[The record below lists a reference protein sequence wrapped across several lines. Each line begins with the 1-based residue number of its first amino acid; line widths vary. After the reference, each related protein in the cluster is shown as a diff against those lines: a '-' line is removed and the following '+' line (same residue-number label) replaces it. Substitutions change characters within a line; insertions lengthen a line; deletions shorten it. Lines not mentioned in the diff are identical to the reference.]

1 MALTATEEALVRQ
14 LLDQQAA
21 IRSLAGNE
29 ATITSKLGAAKVTL
43 SDLVSARVVADA
55 DLFLLRQ
62 GTTDK
67 SVTPSVLKAYTSSNA
82 SATVRGLI
90 ELATL
95 AEVQAGVDTERA
107 VTPATLSN
115 IVVPASATVRGLIEL
130 ATLAEVQ
137 AGVDTE
143 RAVTPATLSNIVV
156 PAGTILYLA
165 RNTAPSGYLKANGAA
180 ISRTMYSALFGA
192 IGTVFGA
199 GDGATTFN
207 LPDLRGEFPRGWD
220 GGRGID
226 PGRVFGSAQGGT
238 VQSHSHGIV
247 TYRQLI
253 TRLGGGDGNMWD
265 ALTGGAT
272 GSFGDSETRPR
283 NVALLACIKF

>member
-21 IRSLAGNE
+21 ILSLAGNE

-43 SDLVSARVVADA
+43 SDLVSASVVADA

-67 SVTPSVLKAYTSSNA
+67 SVTPSVLKAYTSPNA
-82 SATVRGLI
+82 S
-90 ELATL
+90 E
-95 AEVQAGVDTERA
+95 
-107 VTPATLSN
+107 
-115 IVVPASATVRGLIEL
+115 TVRGLIEL

-156 PAGTILYLA
+156 PAGTILYLS

-180 ISRTMYSALFGA
+180 ISRTTYSALFGA

-220 GGRGID
+220 DDRGID
-226 PGRVFGSAQGGT
+226 SGRVFGSAQGGT
-238 VQSHSHGIV
+238 VQSHSHEIT
-247 TYRQLI
+247 TYAQLT
-253 TRLGGGDGNMWD
+253 TRLGGGDGNFWE
-265 ALTGGAT
+265 ALVGGRT
-272 GSFGDSETRPR
+272 GSHGGSETRPR